1 MTVGLGIDVIDVA
14 RIRGSCE
21 RFGDRFL
28 RRVLRDSEVAY
39 CQGLVDPAPSVAAR
53 FAAKEAVSKAFGTGI
68 GSELGWHDIE
78 ILRLPSGQPTIRLHG
93 LGAVLLAKIGGNCVH
108 ISLTHTREY
117 AAAVAIIER
126 VGVVG

>member
-14 RIRGSCE
+14 RIRSSCE

-28 RRVLRDSEVAY
+28 RRVLRESEVVY
-39 CQGLVDPAPSVAAR
+39 CQGLTDPAPSVAAR

-68 GSELGWHDIE
+68 GAELGWHDIE
-78 ILRLPSGQPTIRLHG
+78 ILRLPSGQPTVRLHG
-93 LGAVLLAKIGGNCVH
+93 LGLELLAKRGGQSVH

-117 AAAVAIIER
+117 AAAVAIVER
-126 VGVVG
+126 